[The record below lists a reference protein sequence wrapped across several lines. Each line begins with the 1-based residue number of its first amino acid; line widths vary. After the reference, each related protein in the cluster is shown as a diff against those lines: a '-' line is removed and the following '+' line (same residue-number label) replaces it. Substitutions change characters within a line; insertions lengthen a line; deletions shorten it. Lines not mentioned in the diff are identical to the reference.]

1 MIMGLMDKPKKD
13 FGRDHVFID
22 DFILY
27 LAFKLKEPVEIVISW
42 LLYNGFDKDINSY
55 EVDKHY
61 RIHKGVQVDG
71 VDKNI
76 DDLFNQISIDGY
88 YFYIKYLN
96 DHEYHHEGKETL
108 KYDEYEVVNNSFY
121 LNINDLEDLEYI
133 DNFDFNE
140 AHQYN
145 YVVYL
150 CDSVT
155 AKLTDMSL
163 DMPVRA
169 FRLINDSLS
178 KHEEMLKERKLLSI
192 NDKYKPVAHESL
204 NYEGIRAAIERI
216 ATGELLPQDIK
227 EAKQDK
233 ESHDNEP
240 LNSRSQDRK
249 LIAILALLLA
259 SKSSAYT
266 IGDNKP
272 NATQI
277 SKAIYQFAI
286 DDLKIADEDTNGLK
300 ANIAKISESIQEYT
314 DILYK
319 QPLKKS

>member
-1 MIMGLMDKPKKD
+1 MIMGLMDKPKRD
-13 FGRDHVFID
+13 FKEKHVHID

-27 LAFKLKEPVEIVISW
+27 LAFKLKEPVETVISW

-61 RIHKGVQVDG
+61 RVCKGVQIDG
-71 VDKNI
+71 FDKNI
-76 DDLFNQISIDGY
+76 DELFKQISIDGY
-88 YFYIKYLN
+88 FIYMEYL
-96 DHEYHHEGKETL
+96 DSFDLH
-108 KYDEYEVVNNSFY
+108 YEVKDAPSYEEYQDVNNNFY
-121 LNINDLEDLEYI
+121 LKLNDLEKLEYI
-133 DNFDFNE
+133 KPFNVSFSE
-140 AHQYN
+140 ARLYN
-145 YVVYL
+145 YTVYI

-155 AKLTDMSL
+155 ANLVDMNNDMS
-163 DMPVRA
+163 VRV
-169 FRLINDSLS
+169 FKRIETSLS
-178 KHEEMLKERKLLSI
+178 EYEKTKNSPKDNNSFKTLIRLDHEKLQ
-192 NDKYKPVAHESL
+192 
-204 NYEGIRAAIERI
+204 AAFKFI
-216 ATGELLPQDIK
+216 TGEEPLPNENK
-227 EAKQDK
+227 ETKQ
-233 ESHDNEP
+233 ETGTHDNEP
-240 LNSRSQDRK
+240 LNSRSQDKK

-259 SKSSAYT
+259 SKSNAYT

-300 ANIAKISESIQEYT
+300 ANIAKISASIQEYT